1 MGWTMAGEKQ
11 LKRTEKL
18 QLMLD
23 EKELKAIDEWRF
35 EHRMPTRAAAIRELL
50 RRGLLA
56 TEHLD
61 APETT
66 EASTRDFGV
75 VDEKVEEIV
84 FGEDG
89 RAAT

>member
-1 MGWTMAGEKQ
+1 MPAKKQ

-23 EKELKAIDEWRF
+23 EVELKAIDEWRF

-56 TEHLD
+56 TEHHE
-61 APETT
+61 APDT
-66 EASTRDFGV
+66 EAASTRDFSV
-75 VDEKVEEIV
+75 VDSEVEEVV
-84 FGEDG
+84 FGDDEKAG
-89 RAAT
+89 